1 MITVFEKFAPKYK
14 KVVRRFALTVWKWG
28 SQSVE
33 SRAAEQEL
41 YQKADTFR
49 LRYERALKEYYREQ
63 DIRIWP
69 GTIKAKGQEWLRE
82 QKALA
87 STIRVVADAK
97 KNKLAVEEF
106 EKLRQESPGD
116 VQRLLNRVYLT
127 PEAQKAGENVFGV
140 FNFKDE
146 MAKRAEQIG
155 EEAAFDLGT
164 KINDAVIDDLGDT
177 YEWETQEDSR
187 VRKTH
192 RKLNKKTFS
201 KYHPPTTIDEYGN
214 KHTGPP
220 GSDYGCRCVRKKPR
234 PGAKPLID
242 FVVVA

>member
-28 SQSVE
+28 SQSAE
-33 SRAAEQEL
+33 SRRAEQEL

-49 LRYERALKEYYREQ
+49 MRYERALKEYYREQ
-63 DIRIWP
+63 EIRIWP

-82 QKALA
+82 QKSLA
-87 STIRVVADAK
+87 ATVRVVADAK

-106 EKLRQESPGD
+106 EKLRKESPGD
-116 VQRLLNRVYLT
+116 VQKLLNKIYLS
-127 PEAQKAGENVFGV
+127 PEARKEGENVFGV
-140 FNFKDE
+140 FSFKDE

-155 EEAAFDLGT
+155 EESAFDLGA
-164 KINDAVIDDLGDT
+164 KINDAVIGDLGDR
-177 YEWETQEDSR
+177 YEWCTQEDSR

-192 RKLNKKTFS
+192 RKLNKKTFLWTN
-201 KYHPPTTIDEYGN
+201 PPTTIDEYGN
-214 KHTGPP
+214 KHTGHT
-220 GSDYGCRCVRKKPR
+220 GTDYGCRCYAKPSK
-234 PGAKPLID
+234 GKPLID